1 MKAKT
6 IRRAVAAAAAVVAV
20 AAGVAV
26 LTTSPA
32 EAQTGGVPDGNN
44 HPNVGL
50 ILFYD
55 PDGRFRCSA
64 TLISPTVVI
73 TAAHCTAGTVGK
85 TLVTFDSTIW
95 ADSTP
100 PASSS
105 VLFPVATNPA
115 AGYTGTETGGS
126 VTRAWGTAH
135 AHPNYSNFTDLN
147 NWNDVGVVI
156 LDSPITTITPATV
169 APLNYLDGYEQPNL
183 NNTLFDLVGYGTEVR
198 KPESGPQ
205 KPQPMSYPLIRRY
218 TNAPGQKLTPQ
229 ILQLN
234 GNPNDTRG
242 GGGTCFG
249 DSGGPVFLNGL
260 IVAVTS
266 YGYTQ
271 NCRYLGGYQRVE
283 IAGVQSWLADPT
295 A

>member
-1 MKAKT
+1 MQAKM
-6 IRRAVAAAAAVVAV
+6 IRRAVAAAAASIAV
-20 AAGVAV
+20 AAGVAIA
-26 LTTSPA
+26 LAGPA

-50 ILFYD
+50 ILFYE

-95 ADSTP
+95 ADATP

-105 VLFPVATNPA
+105 VLFPVASNPA
-115 AGYTGTETGGS
+115 SGYTGTETGGS
-126 VTRAWGTAH
+126 VTRVWGTAY
-135 AHPNYSNFTDLN
+135 AHPDYSNFTDLD
-147 NWNDVGVVI
+147 NWYDVGVVI
-156 LDSPITTITPATV
+156 LDQPLTTITPATV
-169 APLNYLDGYEQPNL
+169 APLNYLDGYEEPNL
-183 NNTLFDLVGYGTEVR
+183 SKTVFDLVGYGTEVR
-198 KPESGPQ
+198 KPDSGPQ
-205 KPQPMSYPLIRRY
+205 KPQPLSYPLIRRY